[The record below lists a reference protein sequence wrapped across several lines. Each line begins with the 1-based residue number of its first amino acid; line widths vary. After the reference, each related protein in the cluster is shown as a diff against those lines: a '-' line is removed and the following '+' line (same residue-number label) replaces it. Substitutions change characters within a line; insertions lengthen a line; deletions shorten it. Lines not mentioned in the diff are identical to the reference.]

1 MGPDVNAQGDHRK
14 FMLYRSTREQVVE
27 AIQVQEAINVST
39 PSGIVR
45 AKTGDWLI
53 LDSQGNLNRCDNVN
67 FQCTYEA
74 VQDSSQYAL
83 VSEGKPC
90 GC

>member
-1 MGPDVNAQGDHRK
+1 
-14 FMLYRSTREQVVE
+14 MLYRSTREQVVE
-27 AIQVQEAINVST
+27 AIQVQEPVDVPTAGGV
-39 PSGIVR
+39 VR
-45 AKTGDWLI
+45 AKSGDWLI
-53 LDSQGNLNRCDNVN
+53 LDSQGNLNRCDNMN

-74 VQDSSQYAL
+74 VDDSSQYAR

>member
-1 MGPDVNAQGDHRK
+1 
-14 FMLYRSTREQVVE
+14 MLYRSTREQVVE
-27 AIQVQEAINVST
+27 AIQVQEAIDVPT
-39 PSGIVR
+39 LVGVVR
-45 AKTGDWLI
+45 AETGDWLI
-53 LDSQGNLNRCDNVN
+53 LDSLGNLNRCDNMS

-83 VSEGKPC
+83 VSEGMPC

>member
-1 MGPDVNAQGDHRK
+1 
-14 FMLYRSTREQVVE
+14 MLCRSTREQVVE

-39 PSGIVR
+39 LSGVVR

-53 LDSQGNLNRCDNVN
+53 LDPQGNLNRCDNLN

-74 VQDSSQYAL
+74 VQDSRESAL